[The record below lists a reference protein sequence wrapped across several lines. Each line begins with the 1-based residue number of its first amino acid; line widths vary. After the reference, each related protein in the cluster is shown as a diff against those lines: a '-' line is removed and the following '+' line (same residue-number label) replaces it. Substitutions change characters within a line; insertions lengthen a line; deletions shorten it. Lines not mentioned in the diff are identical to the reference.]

1 MELSRRVI
9 LVLIIALVAAVTVTP
24 CSLCSAEE
32 KKDEE
37 NMWSEDE
44 PRGPRPGRGR
54 GPGPG
59 RGPRRFEPTEEEIDR
74 VMKSLQKSD
83 PKKAKE
89 LEALR
94 KKDPEQFR
102 EELRSYGREEFGK
115 IIRERIEN
123 SRKERQ
129 KEFIIFLEKNFPQ
142 VAQELVKLKNK
153 EPDLY
158 TKKYELAE
166 RKYGRIFVERR
177 RNPELAEILLED
189 LKLKQS
195 RDEIIIKIKVSKS
208 DNEKNKLV
216 AELKGIV
223 ASRFDLIVRRK
234 QMEYERL
241 LRWLRELQERITE
254 SRKEIDIWRSDE
266 FKNENVNKRTQDLLG
281 ETSNFNWD

>member
-9 LVLIIALVAAVTVTP
+9 LVLIIALVAAVTVPP

-32 KKDEE
+32 QKDEE

-54 GPGPG
+54 GPG

-102 EELRSYGREEFGK
+102 EELRRYGGEEYGK

-142 VAQELVKLKNK
+142 VAQELVNLKNK

-166 RKYGRIFVERR
+166 RKYGRIYGERR

-195 RDEIIIKIKVSKS
+195 RDEIIVKIKASKS

-216 AELKGIV
+216 AELEEII

-234 QMEYERL
+234 QMEYARL

-254 SRKEIDIWRSDE
+254 SRGEIKKWMSDE
-266 FKNENVNKRTQDLLG
+266 FKDENVKKRTQDLLG
-281 ETSNFNWD
+281 ENLKFSWD